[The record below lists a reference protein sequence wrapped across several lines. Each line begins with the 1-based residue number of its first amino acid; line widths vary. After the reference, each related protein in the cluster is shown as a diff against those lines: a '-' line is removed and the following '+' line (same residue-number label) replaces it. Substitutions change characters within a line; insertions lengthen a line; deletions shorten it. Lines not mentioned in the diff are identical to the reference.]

1 LVCAAV
7 HASNSDGFVQI
18 SEEAFHADGLVVT
31 GLVVTARGG
40 VEPNPEES
48 ASIRENAT
56 ESTTSVH
63 DDKAAHADFQE
74 DLLEQDPGQL
84 VSMNV
89 VGGNADYELSQVAH
103 SREEVAVAG
112 LSDGGT
118 RTPKVAMQDE
128 HRGCDGPAIEDL
140 TVATDA
146 FVR

>member
-1 LVCAAV
+1 
-7 HASNSDGFVQI
+7 
-18 SEEAFHADGLVVT
+18 
-31 GLVVTARGG
+31 
-40 VEPNPEES
+40 VEPDAKES
-48 ASIRENAT
+48 TSVGEDAT
-56 ESTTSVH
+56 ERTASVD

-84 VSMNV
+84 VSVNV